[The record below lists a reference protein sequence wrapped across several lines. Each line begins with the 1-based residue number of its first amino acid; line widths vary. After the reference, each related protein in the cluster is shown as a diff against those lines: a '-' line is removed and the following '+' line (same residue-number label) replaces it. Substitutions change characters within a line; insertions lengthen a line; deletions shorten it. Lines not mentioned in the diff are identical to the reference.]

1 MGEWKPFHEGCG
13 NNKRISNEVRGIL
26 EDKNLKYFKAMTQ
39 DAAENVKLTFL
50 RRIDARI
57 SLSVGR
63 TEEGSYFGHRFFL
76 MNPLSS
82 FKGPSGDWQEVHVL
96 GKKDLSTF
104 CNLGLVSCDHF

>member
-63 TEEGSYFGHRFFL
+63 TEEGRNTNMING
-76 MNPLSS
+76 M
-82 FKGPSGDWQEVHVL
+82 
-96 GKKDLSTF
+96 KDLEKRARIT
-104 CNLGLVSCDHF
+104 CEVACDTKLSVYMS

>member
-1 MGEWKPFHEGCG
+1 
-13 NNKRISNEVRGIL
+13 
-26 EDKNLKYFKAMTQ
+26 MTQ
-39 DAAENVKLTFL
+39 DGAGNVKLTFL

-63 TEEGSYFGHRFFL
+63 RGSYFGHRFL

-96 GKKDLSTF
+96 VKKDLSTF
-104 CNLGLVSCDHF
+104 CNLGLVSCDDF